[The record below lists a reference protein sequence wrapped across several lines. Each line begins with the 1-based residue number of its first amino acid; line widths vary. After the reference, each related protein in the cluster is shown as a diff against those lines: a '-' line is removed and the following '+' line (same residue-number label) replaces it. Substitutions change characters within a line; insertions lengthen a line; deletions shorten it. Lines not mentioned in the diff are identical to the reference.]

1 MNEHQISFDISQS
14 ISCQID
20 PNKATEEFTDI
31 LHGLCSWIYLGD
43 DEENEDEGEVDEG
56 KKDQE
61 DDEDAE

>member
-1 MNEHQISFDISQS
+1 MNEHQISFDIRVLAA
-14 ISCQID
+14 CQID
-20 PNKATEEFTDI
+20 PNKGTEEFTDI

-43 DEENEDEGEVDEG
+43 DEENEVEGEDDEG